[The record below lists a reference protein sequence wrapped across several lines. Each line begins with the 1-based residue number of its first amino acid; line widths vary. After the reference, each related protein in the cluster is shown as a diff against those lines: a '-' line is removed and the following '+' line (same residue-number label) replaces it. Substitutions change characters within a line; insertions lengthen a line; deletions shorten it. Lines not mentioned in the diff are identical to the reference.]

1 MKNLTLDSLSEV
13 SGGNMLFETL
23 NSFNISNEN
32 DTLSIQGYGF
42 KYSNHHGVHRIETGS
57 FAVEYNAGYANT

>member
-13 SGGNMLFETL
+13 SGGNILFDTL
-23 NSFNISNEN
+23 NSFSFSNKN
-32 DTLSIQGYGF
+32 YTLSIHGYDF
-42 KYSNHHGVHRIETGS
+42 KYSNHHGVHRIESGS